1 MKRYLF
7 FLLLLLPL
15 AAPAAVSVEGR
26 VMDIQRVNQAADSG
40 LEAAVERVQKEQG
53 GRILSAETV
62 QEEGRRVHVIK
73 VLTPDNSVRTLRID
87 ADNGR

>member
-1 MKRYLF
+1 MKRYLLS
-7 FLLLLLPL
+7 LLLLLPL
-15 AAPAAVSVEGR
+15 TAPAAVSLEGR
-26 VMDIQRVNQAADSG
+26 PMVTQQVSQASDNG
-40 LEAAVERVQKEQG
+40 LDEAVARVQKEQG